1 MKKLIILDNSNG
13 RVLVTEVTNE
23 FFENNDPS
31 MDYEFNKISEALESK
46 LGYLMKEQECSW
58 MELEEDF
65 EIEYL

>member
-1 MKKLIILDNSNG
+1 
-13 RVLVTEVTNE
+13 VTKVTDE